1 MKKRNILIIII
12 LTIILAIVSITTL
25 QKKPDIENIYLSSSK
40 DSSLN
45 ELSQDNHNYFNS
57 RNSNIYLIINVKHL
71 TTEDEIRVEWEKIED
86 NSNEIIQSNTVKPEQ
101 KGSGKIIILLVKKNG
116 IYSPGNYNVKIYLN
130 RDNKISE
137 KFYILR

>member
-1 MKKRNILIIII
+1 M
-12 LTIILAIVSITTL
+12 IVSITIL

-45 ELSQDNHNYFNS
+45 ELNQDNQYYFNS
-57 RNSNIYLIINVKHL
+57 RNSNIYLIINVKYL
-71 TTEDEIRVEWEKIED
+71 TSEDEIRVEWEKTED

-101 KGSGKIIILLVKKNG
+101 NGSGKIIILLVKKNG
-116 IYSPGNYNVKIYLN
+116 IYSPGSYNVNVYLN
-130 RDNKISE
+130 EGNKISE

>member
-45 ELSQDNHNYFNS
+45 ELSQYNHNYFNS

-116 IYSPGNYNVKIYLN
+116 IYSPGSYNVKVYLN

>member
-12 LTIILAIVSITTL
+12 LTLILTIVSITTL

-40 DSSLN
+40 DSSFN
-45 ELSQDNHNYFNS
+45 ELSQDNHDYFNS
-57 RNSNIYLIINVKHL
+57 RDSNIYLIIDVKHL
-71 TTEDEIRVEWEKIED
+71 TTEDEIKVEWEKIED

-116 IYSPGNYNVKIYLN
+116 IYSPGSYNVKVYLN